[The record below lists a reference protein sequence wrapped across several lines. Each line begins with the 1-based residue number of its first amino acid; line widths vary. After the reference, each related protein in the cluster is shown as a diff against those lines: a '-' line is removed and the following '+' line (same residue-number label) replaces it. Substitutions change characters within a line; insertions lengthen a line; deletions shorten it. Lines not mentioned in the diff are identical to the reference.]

1 MKDKDILRIKQLE
14 DTVSPF
20 RPLLDARPPHGGW
33 VRATREAL
41 GMTGA
46 QLARRRGKTASQSI
60 EDMQRSEVDKTIK
73 LTTLEQLGQ
82 ALGCRLVYA
91 LVPEKPLEELLR
103 DRART
108 KAQRKV
114 GRVSHSMKLEEQGI
128 GPMEESRALE
138 MLTERFLRGDPKK
151 LWD

>member
-1 MKDKDILRIKQLE
+1 
-14 DTVSPF
+14 
-20 RPLLDARPPHGGW
+20 
-33 VRATREAL
+33 
-41 GMTGA
+41 MTGA
-46 QLARRRGKTASQSI
+46 QLARRSGKRASQSI
-60 EDMQRSEVDKTIK
+60 EDIQRSEIDKTIK

-103 DRART
+103 DRARL

-128 GPMEESRALE
+128 GPMEEIRALE
-138 MLTERFLRGDPKK
+138 MLTEKLLRGDPKK